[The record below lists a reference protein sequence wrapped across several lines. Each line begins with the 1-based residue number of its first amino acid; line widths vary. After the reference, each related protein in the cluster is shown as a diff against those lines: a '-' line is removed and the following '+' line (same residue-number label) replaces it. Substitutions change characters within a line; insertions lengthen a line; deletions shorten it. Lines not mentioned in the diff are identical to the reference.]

1 MPFRRMAFSM
11 GKEMVCPLCRYLH
24 KDQPFMCL
32 ESDTKPRR
40 TLATSSTTT
49 NTTMATPGATTSTSS
64 PTRGMNGR
72 NRHNSIHLQQHLS
85 NLVQHQRHHQRHRR
99 DNSTSSQEN
108 TTPPSTPPATLPRGS
123 SVLSSIPFFGTSST
137 SLAFH
142 GRPVSSQLYNYNSA
156 RDTYPSTSPFSAIS
170 HGHYIN
176 MTTWFML
183 YGVPFSVAILFLAF
197 LLGRA
202 ETLWSRVSCLVGSV
216 ICYMVCWAMA
226 VACLLSQEDDSVAAL
241 LLSPPAQHVTYPQQQ
256 IQGFPIEYEVE
267 PETMAMGQ
275 GATHPAALSSYEDDV
290 SEEVAWSHSPTFLAP
305 YYPTPSTSLPQER
318 RLSPAAALVQIA
330 TSSFSSAAGTA
341 THLLSFS
348 HRWTTSRYA
357 QDLQNRVMD
366 LAEVLDDYSES
377 FGEW

>member
-1 MPFRRMAFSM
+1 MAFSM

-24 KDQPFMCL
+24 KHQPFMCL
-32 ESDTKPRR
+32 ESDAKPLR
-40 TLATSSTTT
+40 TPSTSSTTT
-49 NTTMATPGATTSTSS
+49 STTAFPGTATTS
-64 PTRGMNGR
+64 PRGMNGR

-108 TTPPSTPPATLPRGS
+108 TTPPSTPPTTSLRGS
-123 SVLSSIPFFGTSST
+123 SVLSSIPFFGSSST
-137 SLAFH
+137 SSAFH
-142 GRPVSSQLYNYNSA
+142 GRPVSSQLYSYNRRNSNSP
-156 RDTYPSTSPFSAIS
+156 RDAYPSTSPFSIP

-202 ETLWSRVSCLVGSV
+202 ETLWARVSCLVGSV
-216 ICYMVCWAMA
+216 ICYMVCWAIA
-226 VACLLSQEDDSVAAL
+226 VACLLSQEEAMTA
-241 LLSPPAQHVTYPQQQ
+241 LLSPSSVQHVTYPQQQ

-267 PETMAMGQ
+267 PEIMTMRQ

-290 SEEVAWSHSPTFLAP
+290 SVAEESWHSPTFLAP
-305 YYPTPSTSLPQER
+305 YYPTPSMTTSPPPQER
-318 RLSPAAALVQIA
+318 GVSPAATLVQLA
-330 TSSFSSAAGTA
+330 TSSLSSAAGAA

-348 HRWTTSRYA
+348 QRWTASQYA

>member
-1 MPFRRMAFSM
+1 MAFSM

-32 ESDTKPRR
+32 ESDTKPLR
-40 TLATSSTTT
+40 TLSTSTTT
-49 NTTMATPGATTSTSS
+49 TSTASPGATTAA
-64 PTRGMNGR
+64 PRGMNGR

-99 DNSTSSQEN
+99 DNSTSSQDN
-108 TTPPSTPPATLPRGS
+108 TTPPSTPPASSPGGS
-123 SVLSSIPFFGTSST
+123 SVLSSIPFFGGSST
-137 SLAFH
+137 SSAFH
-142 GRPVSSQLYNYNSA
+142 GRPVSSQLYNYNRRNSNGP
-156 RDTYPSTSPFSAIS
+156 RDAYPSTSPFSIP
-170 HGHYIN
+170 HGHFIN

-202 ETLWSRVSCLVGSV
+202 ESLWARVSCLVGSV
-216 ICYMVCWAMA
+216 ICYMVCWAIA
-226 VACLLSQEDDSVAAL
+226 VACLLSQEEAMTA
-241 LLSPPAQHVTYPQQQ
+241 LLSPSSVQHVTYPQQQ

-267 PETMAMGQ
+267 PETMTMGQ

-290 SEEVAWSHSPTFLAP
+290 SVAEESWHSPTFLAP
-305 YYPTPSTSLPQER
+305 YYPTPSTASSLPQQER
-318 RLSPAAALVQIA
+318 RVSPAATLVQLA
-330 TSSFSSAAGTA
+330 TSSFSSAAGAA

-348 HRWTTSRYA
+348 QRWTTSRYA
-357 QDLQNRVMD
+357 RDLQNRVMD